1 MLHEVDMVLLMTVN
15 PGFGGQKSIP
25 YIIEKITEL
34 HNRIIKENLNMDIQV
49 DEGISEKNIEQVM
62 KAGAN
67 IFVAGSAIFGQ
78 DVEKN
83 TSIFLQKIKRL
94 PKLCA
99 AIPFNCLFFLVVI
112 GERYVVEH
120 VLHVVVILQNVQHA
134 LEFSQILS
142 F

>member
-1 MLHEVDMVLLMTVN
+1 MLFQYRTIRQIHALGVKVSVALNPATPLLILDWVLHEVDMVLLMTVN

-83 TSIFLQKIKRL
+83 TSIFLQKIKIISNRRL
-94 PKLCA
+94 
-99 AIPFNCLFFLVVI
+99 I
-112 GERYVVEH
+112 
-120 VLHVVVILQNVQHA
+120 
-134 LEFSQILS
+134 
-142 F
+142 